1 MRRKGALALI
11 LTLAMLSTVGCST
24 PTTTVETTAAAGAE
38 TQQSGGS
45 ASGKKIFR
53 YSNTADI
60 TIIDP
65 NKSDSVPDATVCYHI
80 FDGLYRNVDGDIR
93 PAEAL
98 SCDIS
103 EDGLKYTF
111 HLREDG
117 KWSDGQTVTA
127 HDYEYGWKRLCDPAS
142 ASATSY
148 IGAVLKNGA
157 AITAGEVPPEELG
170 VKATDDF
177 TLEVELEAPADYFL
191 GMLSMCSF
199 MPVRQDL
206 VEKYGEK
213 FGTSADTQVYNGPFM
228 ATEFINGRF
237 AMEKNENYYDAD
249 AIHLDGIEI
258 KTVADNNTAVSL
270 FESGE
275 LDLVEVSTDLVE
287 QYSDKVQSYYSGAN
301 DFAGPN
307 FRNPIIANKNFRLAM
322 NYAID
327 REEYNLLAHSGL
339 YQANQRYVL
348 PQVHGVQ
355 KTYGEEYP
363 LEFFPLKADLDKAKD
378 YLSKALQE
386 LSISDPSEIKL
397 RMVVTDSDMATKEA
411 QIVANMLQKNLGIQV
426 DINMVPYATKNAML
440 VPNNDEYDIIM
451 SGWAP
456 DYSDPYSYLELWYS
470 TSSYNYLNYHSDT
483 YDGYMDASRTTKGTE
498 RMENLFKAEQ
508 TLLEDGA
515 LIPLQLREV
524 RYMVQEGV
532 TGLSAYFVGLNYN
545 YMYVDKQ

>member
-177 TLEVELEAPADYFL
+177 TLEVELETPADYFL

-228 ATEFINGRF
+228 ATEFTNGRF

-327 REEYNLLAHSGL
+327 REEYNLLAHGGL

-363 LEFFPLKADLDKAKD
+363 LEFFPLKADLDRAKD

-483 YDGYMDASRTTKGTE
+483 YDGFMDASRTTKGAE

-508 TLLEDGA
+508 TLLADGA